1 VKIHVVAT
9 SFFSTHHGSAADVL
23 AGRERPVTAPTYPL
37 LAGRAR
43 RFTSLATQM
52 HMEVLGALPVE
63 PTTAVFAT
71 VDGEIQTA
79 EKLIA
84 DFPLVSGARFA
95 LSVHNS
101 PSGVYSVATG
111 STSPTTTVTGSNALA
126 AGWLEAALTAHDR
139 PVLLSIADEPV
150 PSVFQGPTQT
160 VGVAA
165 GFLLGAHGRRAELVM
180 ASGETEA
187 VDADVRCAQSFSR
200 QDAETPRR
208 EGAISRSSDRSRSD
222 QIGSDQIESDPLF
235 LASRRFGVKNLGT
248 PNVGIDTLQ
257 TLAQI
262 AEAFAR
268 DDASV
273 ITLGSVQPG
282 TTLELHVGAR

>member
-1 VKIHVVAT
+1 VLVKFHVIAT
-9 SFFSTHHGSAADVL
+9 SFFSTHHASAADVL
-23 AGRERPVTAPTYPL
+23 AGRDRAVTPPAYAL
-37 LAGRAR
+37 LVGRAR

-63 PTTAVFAT
+63 PTAAVFAT
-71 VDGEIQTA
+71 VHGEIQTA

-111 STSPTTTVTGSNALA
+111 STAPTTTVTGSNAVA
-126 AGWLEAALTAHDR
+126 AGWLEAVLTAHER

-150 PSVFQGPTQT
+150 PAVFHGPDQR

-165 GFLLGAHGRRAELVM
+165 GFLLGSSGRRAELVM
-180 ASGETEA
+180 ATGEVE
-187 VDADVRCAQSFSR
+187 V
-200 QDAETPRR
+200 
-208 EGAISRSSDRSRSD
+208 
-222 QIGSDQIESDPLF
+222 
-235 LASRRFGVKNLGT
+235 
-248 PNVGIDTLQ
+248 DTLH

-262 AEAFAR
+262 ADAFTR

-273 ITLGSVQPG
+273 ISLGSAQPG
-282 TTLELHVGAR
+282 TQLELHVGAT

>member
-9 SFFSTHHGSAADVL
+9 SFFSTHHASAADVL
-23 AGRERPVTAPTYPL
+23 AGRERAVTAPAYSL
-37 LAGRAR
+37 LVGRAR

-63 PTTAVFAT
+63 PIAAVFAT
-71 VDGEIQTA
+71 VHGEIQTA

-111 STSPTTTVTGSNALA
+111 STSPTTTVTGSNAVA

-150 PSVFQGPTQT
+150 PAVFHGPDQT

-165 GFLLGAHGRRAELVM
+165 GFLLGPSGRHAELVM
-180 ASGETEA
+180 ASGEAE
-187 VDADVRCAQSFSR
+187 VQEVR
-200 QDAETPRR
+200 
-208 EGAISRSSDRSRSD
+208 
-222 QIGSDQIESDPLF
+222 
-235 LASRRFGVKNLGT
+235 
-248 PNVGIDTLQ
+248 IDTLQ
-257 TLAQI
+257 TLARI
-262 AEAFAR
+262 ADALAREEAC
-268 DDASV
+268 V
-273 ITLGSVQPG
+273 ISLGSVQPG
-282 TTLELHVGAR
+282 TTLELHVGSR